1 MVPGPPTRLITPSS
15 GRRSIPSLFPASC
28 GVLSEKARNYS
39 STVITNQL
47 WIFGL
52 RVLPTTPSLCTSLVQ
67 SSCALHPTSSLFLSL
82 TFQVQT
88 IPCFVPFSDVP
99 VPSTRPAGGFG
110 THYPASLSTDPLAGC
125 LAYLQSQAIAPSTC
139 HTYSAGIC
147 RYASF
152 CHSRQWTPFPASEL
166 QLRYFGTWLCD
177 QVSFPTIKLYLAGI
191 WFAHLE
197 NSLADP
203 FVDAPLLHLLL
214 RGIKLTIGLSFHR
227 RLPITM

>member
-88 IPCFVPFSDVP
+88 IPLLMLCP
-99 VPSTRPAGGFG
+99 VFRCSSSINSPRRRIWNPLPCLPQHRPSGRLP
-110 THYPASLSTDPLAGC
+110 SLSPVSGHCPFHLPHLLCWNLPVCFLLSFKAMDPIPCIRVTATLFCLLA
-125 LAYLQSQAIAPSTC
+125 LQSS
-139 HTYSAGIC
+139 
-147 RYASF
+147 
-152 CHSRQWTPFPASEL
+152 
-166 QLRYFGTWLCD
+166 QL
-177 QVSFPTIKLYLAGI
+177 PN
-191 WFAHLE
+191 H
-197 NSLADP
+197 
-203 FVDAPLLHLLL
+203 
-214 RGIKLTIGLSFHR
+214 
-227 RLPITM
+227 